1 MGQAN
6 TTIKGYSAV
15 SQDALFAT
23 YGVTEGDYQAKAS
36 AAIDRIR
43 AMPDGYASPE
53 DRAAAI
59 NAIRTGTC
67 GYVVVVSTPCVC
79 RRRFFFLLVSDVCC
93 LRIRLTC
100 LCLCSD
106 DTELLTRVRAA
117 LDRWQRDC
125 AATGRALK
133 SKVV

>member
-23 YGVTEGDYQAKAS
+23 YGITEGDYQAKAS
-36 AAIDRIR
+36 AAIERIR
-43 AMPDGYASPE
+43 AMPEGYASPE

-67 GYVVVVSTPCVC
+67 G
-79 RRRFFFLLVSDVCC
+79 
-93 LRIRLTC
+93 
-100 LCLCSD
+100 D

-125 AATGRALK
+125 ASTGHALK